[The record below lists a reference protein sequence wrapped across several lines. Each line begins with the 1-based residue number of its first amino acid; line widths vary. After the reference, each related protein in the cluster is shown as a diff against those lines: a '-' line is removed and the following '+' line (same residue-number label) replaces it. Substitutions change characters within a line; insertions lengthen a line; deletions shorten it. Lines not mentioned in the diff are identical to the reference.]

1 MSDSSPVNRST
12 SRRYTVFFLIASLF
26 VLLVFLLIAL
36 VTGNRSGEE
45 FSPDDFSRRSYT
57 YNKDPIFGFIISGI
71 KYTSSSTKIDKQL
84 VMDGLI
90 KPTNV
95 KNKTWMLL
103 RDSRSML
110 TNNRLPQDCDARFLT
125 NYLDKTN
132 EDYDNFWMI
141 WNAEY
146 PKTAKVFW
154 PVIAK
159 MAREDMYIKIPDV
172 MDFAMSWE
180 LEQEDPVAFK
190 SQLDELTADAY
201 FELGEIDSQLNRTA
215 RAKSRLKT
223 SIAIHPTSRAKKL
236 LQSIQ

>member
-1 MSDSSPVNRST
+1 M
-12 SRRYTVFFLIASLF
+12 
-26 VLLVFLLIAL
+26 LLVVFAIAWG
-36 VTGNRSGEE
+36 TGNRSGEE
-45 FSPDDFSRRSYT
+45 FSPDDFSRRRYT
-57 YNKDPIFGFIISGI
+57 YNKDPIFGFVFSGI
-71 KYTSSSTKIDKQL
+71 KYTSSSPQIDKQL
-84 VMDGLI
+84 VIDGFV
-90 KPTNV
+90 KPTNG

-103 RDSRSML
+103 RDSRSVL

-125 NYLDKTN
+125 KYLDKTN
-132 EDYDNFWMI
+132 EDYDNFWMV

-172 MDFAMSWE
+172 MDFAMSWK
-180 LEQEDPVAFK
+180 LEKEDPVAFK
-190 SQLDELTADAY
+190 RRLDELTADAY